1 VRIKETVTTRVLK
14 PSFGTSSCLHRV
26 GRQRPGRRQLPA
38 EREPVSLRIQR
49 PVHGRLLVL
58 KAILWIETDD
68 NTFTDVTNAMLLA
81 AVPGVHGDGGKITVV
96 NKADGSPNRTVTAD
110 KPVETFMGKR

>member
-1 VRIKETVTTRVLK
+1 
-14 PSFGTSSCLHRV
+14 LHRV

-38 EREPVSLRIQR
+38 EREPVSLRFNDLST
-49 PVHGRLLVL
+49 GRLLVL

-110 KPVETFMGKR
+110 NLSRPSWAKDDGRDLQAFPDGTRRR